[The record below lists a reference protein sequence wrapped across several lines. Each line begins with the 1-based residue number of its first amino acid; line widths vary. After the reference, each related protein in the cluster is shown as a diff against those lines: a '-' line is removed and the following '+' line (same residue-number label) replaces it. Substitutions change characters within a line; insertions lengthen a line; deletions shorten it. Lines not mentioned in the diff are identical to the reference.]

1 MPGAHLL
8 SPRDC
13 AALELT
19 LGDLDLRAFSDL
31 FFGPLNTCPW
41 SWRRSFGGGRLH
53 LGVVDARLA
62 LAVVPCVATEALA
75 ILFSTYVASK
85 QGFEVVKEIRLY
97 SLPFG
102 EQQGPTLGAAPS
114 GSHCPLQ

>member
-8 SPRDC
+8 TPRDC

-19 LGDLDLRAFSDL
+19 LGDLDLRAFGDL
-31 FFGPLNTCPW
+31 FFCPLNTCPW

-62 LAVVPCVATEALA
+62 LAVVPCVATEALTT
-75 ILFSTYVASK
+75 LFSMLLLKKNSRD
-85 QGFEVVKEIRLY
+85 FERSLVVLV
-97 SLPFG
+97 PFG

>member
-1 MPGAHLL
+1 MAGGVPQVVPRFRHLWSFEPERPSGRLSIGHTPKLVPAAHLL

-19 LGDLDLRAFSDL
+19 LGDLDLRAFGDL

-41 SWRRSFGGGRLH
+41 SWRRGFGGGRLH

-75 ILFSTYVASK
+75 I
-85 QGFEVVKEIRLY
+85 
-97 SLPFG
+97 
-102 EQQGPTLGAAPS
+102 
-114 GSHCPLQ
+114 

>member
-1 MPGAHLL
+1 MPGAQLL

-19 LGDLDLRAFSDL
+19 LGDLDLGAFGDL

-62 LAVVPCVATEALA
+62 LAVVPSVATEALA
-75 ILFSTYVASK
+75 ILFSMLPLKKSS
-85 QGFEVVKEIRLY
+85 QDFER
-97 SLPFG
+97 S
-102 EQQGPTLGAAPS
+102 
-114 GSHCPLQ
+114 

>member
-8 SPRDC
+8 SAGNC

-19 LGDLDLRAFSDL
+19 LGDLDFRALGDL
-31 FFGPLNTCPW
+31 FFSPLNTCPW
-41 SWRRSFGGGRLH
+41 SWRRSFRGGRLH

-62 LAVVPCVATEALA
+62 LTVVPCVATEALA
-75 ILFSTYVASK
+75 ILFSTYVAFK
-85 QGFEVVKEIRLY
+85 QGFEVVEEIRLN

>member
-13 AALELT
+13 AALQLT
-19 LGDLDLRAFSDL
+19 LGDLDLGALGDL

-41 SWRRSFGGGRLH
+41 SWRRSFGGGWLH

-75 ILFSTYVASK
+75 I
-85 QGFEVVKEIRLY
+85 
-97 SLPFG
+97 
-102 EQQGPTLGAAPS
+102 
-114 GSHCPLQ
+114 